1 MRRLLA
7 LALCGSLVAGCRHT
21 PPEPP
26 PPPPDPA
33 CYPAGYHF
41 AFLETATRIFR
52 PGAAVG
58 LIPMVNV
65 APAGTRAL
73 PLSCTSDWSVAGPA
87 KLSADRTRLD
97 IDPEAAPGSVVTVR
111 FRHADKIVAG
121 EFKVI
126 GRDEM
131 VLTGRYSQKST
142 QGCEAA
148 EKVRELEFYPG
159 NRFAV
164 TFFPFETYQD
174 YWGTYEFDPA
184 TGRLRMNV
192 EGGNFTPPGL
202 DLDGQAEPA
211 SGTLTLREMF
221 LGSKG
226 GPPPPPGGCTYVF

>member
-1 MRRLLA
+1 MRPIFLLSICA
-7 LALCGSLVAGCRHT
+7 SLVSGCRHA

-33 CYPAGYHF
+33 CAPPGYHF

-52 PGAAVG
+52 QGASVG
-58 LIPMVNV
+58 LVPMVNV
-65 APAGTRAL
+65 APAGTQAL

-97 IDPEAAPGSVVTVR
+97 IDPDAAPGSVVSVG
-111 FRHADKIVAG
+111 FRHAGKIVAA

-131 VLTGRYSQKST
+131 VLTGRYSQQSA

-174 YWGTYEFDPA
+174 YWGTYAFDPA
-184 TGRLRMNV
+184 TGRLEMKA
-192 EGGNFTPPGL
+192 EGGNFIPPGL
-202 DLDGQAEPA
+202 DLEGRAERA
-211 SGTLTLREMF
+211 SGRLVLKEMF
-221 LGSKG
+221 LGTRG
-226 GPPPPPGGCTYVF
+226 GRPPAAGSCTYVF